1 MIRSKLVTLEDL
13 GIDSTVALGDLKS
26 IPSSSLPILTRTSE
40 LRMPDKSLRA
50 HLYLKHQISEGSF
63 GEIRMATR
71 VDLSGIHQD
80 LLVKSPRLDIQDIK
94 LEAIIQH
101 SAYTCLIANR
111 VPWAIPAVYDI
122 FRYGKKTMFSMEYI
136 AGYYLDEWFTK
147 TKQPDTDFLYMM
159 AQLSIYLCILHQ
171 CLGLDHRDLKAD
183 NLLISPHPCRLR
195 FQYKTTVYAID
206 SPFRLHML
214 DFGFACLGD
223 SEPPGSNAFLTL
235 GDVLPVI
242 DPCPKE
248 GRDLFQ
254 LLLSLLCIRAI
265 RLVIS
270 HTTLASIERWTGK
283 EGIELAE
290 KSLEDIRWIY
300 LKTSRSFFT
309 CPTSTPYNILRDIL
323 TLAPELFTQLP

>member
-1 MIRSKLVTLEDL
+1 MNRAKLVTLEDL
-13 GIDSTVALGDLKS
+13 GIASTVALGDIET
-26 IPSSSLPILTRTSE
+26 IPSSQLPILTRTSE
-40 LRMPDKSLRA
+40 LRMPDKRLRA
-50 HLYLKHQISEGSF
+50 HLYLKHQITQGAF
-63 GEIRMATR
+63 GEIRLATR
-71 VDLSGIHQD
+71 VDLSGQHMD
-80 LLVKSPRLDIQDIK
+80 LLVKSPLLDSQDIK
-94 LEAIIQH
+94 MEAILQH

-111 VPWAIPAVYDI
+111 VPWAVPAVYDI
-122 FRYGKKTMFSMEYI
+122 FRYGKKTMFSMDYI
-136 AGYYLDEWFTK
+136 QGYYLDEWFTK
-147 TKQPDTDFLYMM
+147 TKHPDTDFLHMM
-159 AQLSIYLCILHQ
+159 VQLSIYLCILHQ

-183 NLLISPHPCRLR
+183 NLLISPHACRLR
-195 FQYKTTVYAID
+195 FQYKSNVYTIE

-223 SEPPGSNAFLTL
+223 PDLTGSSAFISL

-290 KSLEDIRWIY
+290 KSLEDIKWIY
-300 LKTSRSFFT
+300 LKTSRSSFT
-309 CPTSTPYNILRDIL
+309 CPTSTPYNVLKDIL
-323 TLAPELFTQLP
+323 FLAPELFTKLS